1 MATPHSVK
9 LLSRLLRALW
19 SPVSDPAILRPGS
32 TVPKSGVYIAIH
44 DGGHGEGDVTCLSGD
59 RFPACNRCGDR
70 VRFKA
75 KSVARYISRHYDF
88 R

>member
-1 MATPHSVK
+1 
-9 LLSRLLRALW
+9 
-19 SPVSDPAILRPGS
+19 
-32 TVPKSGVYIAIH
+32 VPKSGVYIAIH